1 MLPEATHGGP
11 LSLFLASPG
20 QGRPPSDGEARIAPA
35 PYSKLIKGL
44 QRDVAPPLL
53 RHLRSDAT
61 GGMSG
66 TDTRIPPGY
75 EQMRHGCVLSEQEV
89 SYRAMLAITSGT
101 RRRRPRV
108 TVNLCTGIHSSSSVA
123 ADNGRA
129 LTSIVAKLVLKA
141 R

>member
-1 MLPEATHGGP
+1 
-11 LSLFLASPG
+11 
-20 QGRPPSDGEARIAPA
+20 
-35 PYSKLIKGL
+35 
-44 QRDVAPPLL
+44 
-53 RHLRSDAT
+53 
-61 GGMSG
+61 
-66 TDTRIPPGY
+66 
-75 EQMRHGCVLSEQEV
+75 MRHGCVLSEQEV

-123 ADNGRA
+123 A